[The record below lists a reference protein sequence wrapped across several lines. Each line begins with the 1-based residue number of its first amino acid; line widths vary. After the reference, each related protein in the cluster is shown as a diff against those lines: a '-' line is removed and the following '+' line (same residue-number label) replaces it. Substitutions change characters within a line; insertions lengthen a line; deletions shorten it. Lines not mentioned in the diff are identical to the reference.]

1 MIDFIHFD
9 QARIQCIE
17 SVRQLCEA
25 ENAISRAVL
34 IDDLFGKIRLVL
46 WFTDGASE
54 EVKNRIDNRLRESGG
69 DFWSG
74 EIWVA
79 EGNSSELAVYNTA
92 LEESR
97 EVSPKLRVAD
107 RHRSKGSW
115 LTSASGPIW
124 ADPDPP
130 VLSFYSFKGGVGRT
144 TALAAFAIRR
154 ARAGER
160 VVVLDLDF
168 EAPGAGVLLDPG
180 EGIPGASWGVLDYLV
195 ERPLLN
201 RNLPLRD
208 YYHACAREN
217 VTGSGEILVF
227 PAARLDD
234 SFLPKS
240 SRVDLEPSAGATD
253 HPLVHLLR
261 QVREELAP
269 DWLLLDC
276 RAGISE
282 AAGLVVNG
290 LTHLNVLFGTTS
302 EQSWQGLQMVLTYAG
317 AERIRSGRSQIECLL
332 VQAMAPEE
340 SSTREFARIDFLA
353 RSDEEFSARY
363 YAEDPQ
369 DPDDDQYWYVRDR
382 ESEFAP
388 HVPVVIPYMAKLA
401 FVRGIDAIA
410 DELVGDSAYR
420 DFFARIE
427 ARFRPSIEEEEG

>member
-1 MIDFIHFD
+1 MIHFD
-9 QARIQCIE
+9 QAREGCID
-17 SVRQLCEA
+17 SLRQLCEV

-46 WFTDGASE
+46 WFADGASE
-54 EVKNRIDNRLRESGG
+54 EIKDRIDHRLRESGG

-74 EIWVA
+74 EIWIA

-92 LEESR
+92 WEESR
-97 EVSPKLRVAD
+97 EVSAKLRVAD

-115 LTSASGPIW
+115 LTPASDPIW
-124 ADPDPP
+124 ADPNPP

-180 EGIPGASWGVLDYLV
+180 EGIPGAQWGVLDYLV
-195 ERPLLN
+195 ERPLLGKD
-201 RNLPLRD
+201 LPLRD
-208 YYHACAREN
+208 YYHACARES

-227 PAARLDD
+227 PAARLNDG
-234 SFLPKS
+234 FLPKL
-240 SRVDLEPSAGATD
+240 SRVDLEPALRAAD
-253 HPLVHLLR
+253 HALVQLLR
-261 QVREELAP
+261 QIREELRP
-269 DWLLLDC
+269 NWVLLDC

-282 AAGLVVNG
+282 AAGLIVNG
-290 LTHLNVLFGTTS
+290 LAHLNVLFGTAS
-302 EQSWQGLQMVLTYAG
+302 EQSWQGLQMVLTHAG
-317 AERIRSGRSQIECLL
+317 AERIQSGLPQLEILL
-332 VQAMAPEE
+332 VHAMAPEE
-340 SSTREFARIDFLA
+340 PNTRELARADFLA

-369 DPDDDQYWYVRDR
+369 DPDDDQYWYIRDR

-388 HVPVVIPYMAKLA
+388 HVPIVIPYMAKLS
-401 FVRGIDAIA
+401 FVRGIDGVA
-410 DELVGDSAYR
+410 DELVGDSAYQ

-427 ARFRPSIEEEEG
+427 ARFQPSTEEEEE